1 MENCP
6 ACNAKYLGRG
16 RCHRCKSDLD
26 TLLKIENQAE
36 ECLDKALSAF
46 KKKEYAKMYY
56 FAKKSSS
63 LKRSQKGKSFLFYSA
78 ILSQSYQTQP

>member
-26 TLLKIENQAE
+26 ILLKIENQAE
-36 ECLDKALSAF
+36 EYLDKALSAF
-46 KKKEYAKMYY
+46 KEKEYDKMYS
-56 FAKKSSS
+56 FAKKSCS
-63 LKRSQKGKSFLFYSA
+63 LKRSQKGKKFLSYSA
-78 ILSQSYQTQP
+78 ILSQSYQA

>member
-36 ECLDKALSAF
+36 EYLDKALSAF
-46 KKKEYAKMYY
+46 KRKEYDKMYS
-56 FAKKSSS
+56 FAKKASS
-63 LKRSQKGKSFLFYSA
+63 LKLSQNGKRLLFYST
-78 ILSQSYQTQP
+78 ILSQSYQVQP

>member
-26 TLLKIENQAE
+26 ILLKIESQAE
-36 ECLDKALSAF
+36 ECMDKAFSAF
-46 KKKEYAKMYY
+46 KKREYDKMYHY
-56 FAKKSSS
+56 AKKSSL
-63 LKRSQKGKSFLFYSA
+63 LKFSQRGKKLLFYSA
-78 ILSQSYQTQP
+78 ILSESDQVPP